1 MTRKGFRIIKFYLL
15 AFVFYACSHQ
25 FTVNTSPNKR
35 SIEGKI
41 IEDSTVSKLVRP
53 YKDSMDKVMNAVIGY
68 TDEDMISKRPSSNLM
83 NWAADAILSHQTRDK
98 RLSEPV
104 MVLLNTGGLR
114 SSFGKGAITLGD
126 VYKLMPFDNQIVWAR
141 FPKSA
146 LSEISNYL
154 VKSGGEPIAN
164 AKLKDGKILLDST
177 PDEFTHFWV
186 ITSDYLL
193 NGGDKMDFFK
203 TRVETNE
210 TGILIRDVFIDAV
223 KEQVNLQISKELRI
237 ELKN

>member
-1 MTRKGFRIIKFYLL
+1 MTRKGFHLLKFHLL
-15 AFVFYACSHQ
+15 ILIFCSCSTQ
-25 FTVNTSPNKR
+25 LSVNTNQNKR
-35 SIEGKI
+35 SVEENIV
-41 IEDSTVSKLVRP
+41 DNSTVTELVRP

-83 NWAADAILSHQTRDK
+83 NWVADAILSHQIRDK

-126 VYKLMPFDNQIVWAR
+126 VYKLMPFDNQVVWAR
-141 FPKSA
+141 LPRTA
-146 LSEISNYL
+146 LTEITNYL
-154 VKSGGEPIAN
+154 IKSGGEPIAN
-164 AKLKDGKILLDST
+164 ANLENGKISLNST
-177 PDEFTHFWV
+177 PNEFTHFWV

-203 TRVETNE
+203 GRVETNE
-210 TGILIRDVFIDAV
+210 TGVLIRDILIDAV
-223 KEQVNLQISKELRI
+223 KEQGKLKIDREIRI
-237 ELKN
+237 VLN